1 MATRKNDETLMTSII
16 PQKGSILKLPSGCGV
31 ILDIYRNETGEAI
44 LKILYAKNIV
54 KLQDPELLPMHL
66 ANELGFA
73 LADETA
79 FYADLEVNRQWYQR
93 QFDARFD
100 MMKTAV
106 AK

>member
-1 MATRKNDETLMTSII
+1 MTQVI
-16 PQKGSILKLPSGCGV
+16 PQKGSIIKMPSGCGV

-54 KLQDPELLPMHL
+54 KLQDPELLPMQL
-66 ANELGFA
+66 ANELGFV
-73 LADETA
+73 LADEAA

-93 QFDARFD
+93 QFDARLR
-100 MMKTAV
+100 TLQNAL